1 VIGTLFATLGSRTV
15 MLTDVVVNRHDA
27 DGSLRWAGHCLESR
41 GGAVY
46 YDNRAITLEQDL
58 PTDWFAFV
66 RQITGSVFMPL
77 GARWLELGGVPAAC
91 IGSHE
96 GTVFNYVPEAHP
108 PTAWQAAKHTIEAR
122 SGALLVDGKTVDQ
135 DALFAVFGNPTL
147 PCLAMDW
154 AVFANRLAL
163 LAMKH

>member
-1 VIGTLFATLGSRTV
+1 